1 MKNKVSKVW
10 WYIVGGGISVA
21 SIYFM
26 YRLIMP
32 NLDMLVDIQNNI
44 RVVPLFLTFPVYSLG
59 VVSSAVIWGQVM
71 ISLGIE
77 LPLSRHI
84 LINIVTNVAKRIPG
98 MIWHVIGRIAWYE
111 RYGVRKSVTTFA
123 NILEPVLIILSGL
136 IMTTLFLPF
145 LSTHLNQSPFF
156 FVGGIIIGLCIIHPR
171 LIQAILSKLGQEV
184 PQEKLTYKRTLGWI
198 LSYMIVWLI
207 GGTVLFLVVKI
218 YLDVPLSLWPICIA
232 IWCAAGVAGTLTIFL
247 PAGFGLSEA
256 TISLFLASQIP
267 SSIAVITA
275 ITMRILLTLYEF
287 ILAFVLFSLRRYLIQ
302 PATVDLDQIN

>member
-1 MKNKVSKVW
+1 MKKSISKVW
-10 WYIVGGGISVA
+10 WYIVGATISVA
-21 SIYFM
+21 SVYLM
-26 YRLIMP
+26 YRLITP
-32 NLDMLVDIQNNI
+32 NLNMLLEIHNNL
-44 RVVPLFLTFPVYSLG
+44 RVLPLLLTFPVYALG

-98 MIWHVIGRIAWYE
+98 MIWHVISRIAWYE
-111 RYGVRKSVTTFA
+111 HYGVRKSVTTFA

-171 LIQAILSKLGQEV
+171 LIQAILSKLGQEA

-198 LSYMIVWLI
+198 LSYMLVWLI
-207 GGTVLFLVVKI
+207 GGTVLFLVVKM

-275 ITMRILLTLYEF
+275 ITLRILLTLYEF
-287 ILAFVLFSLRRYLIQ
+287 IIAFVLFSLRRYLVQ
-302 PATVDLDQIN
+302 PAAVDLDQIN